1 MKKEIVKTA
10 DAILDRGHRVLL
22 IPVKDG
28 TKIFE
33 VDQKRSRYQ
42 SKNRILTGPYK
53 RLRLTTGRGYSSRNG

>member
-28 TKIFE
+28 TRIFE
-33 VDQKRSRYQ
+33 VDQKEVKIPEQKPNTDRAV
-42 SKNRILTGPYK
+42 
-53 RLRLTTGRGYSSRNG
+53 